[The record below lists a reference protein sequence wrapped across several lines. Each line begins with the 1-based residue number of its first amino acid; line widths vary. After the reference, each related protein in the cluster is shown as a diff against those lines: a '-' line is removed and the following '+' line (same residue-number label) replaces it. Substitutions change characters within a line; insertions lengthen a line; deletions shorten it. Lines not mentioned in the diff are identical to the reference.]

1 MITKPQINPNTIKLG
16 YWSALLSTLAWII
29 FTVCFVA
36 LVMINP
42 LFMWTNLADYVVYTD
57 QYPSLLPDL
66 ARLMVVIIG
75 VLYVILFSCIHDL
88 AAAEQKVF
96 TRISLAFALGFAIL
110 TGANYFI
117 QISAVRLALIKGT
130 LAGLEQVVQ
139 ANPYSAV
146 SAMNMLG
153 WTVFLGAASLFAA
166 PVFSGG
172 RLEKVIRITFL
183 LNGLFCLLSAA
194 AYVLEL
200 IVPLFLLI
208 NFGMGGAVTIISAA
222 LALLFWQ
229 KGR

>member
-1 MITKPQINPNTIKLG
+1 MFTKTQINPNTIKLG
-16 YWSALLSTLAWII
+16 YWSALLATLAWIV
-29 FTVCFVA
+29 FTVCFIA

-42 LFMWTNLADYVVYTD
+42 LFTWTNLADYVVYTN

-66 ARLMVVIIG
+66 ARLMVILIG

-88 AAAEQKVF
+88 APAEQKVF

-139 ANPYSAV
+139 ANPYSAI

-172 RLEKVIRITFL
+172 RLEKVIRVTFL
-183 LNGLFCLLSAA
+183 LNGLFCMLSAA
-194 AYVLEL
+194 AYVFEL

-208 NFGMGGAVTIISAA
+208 NLGMGSAVIVISAA

-229 KGR
+229 KE